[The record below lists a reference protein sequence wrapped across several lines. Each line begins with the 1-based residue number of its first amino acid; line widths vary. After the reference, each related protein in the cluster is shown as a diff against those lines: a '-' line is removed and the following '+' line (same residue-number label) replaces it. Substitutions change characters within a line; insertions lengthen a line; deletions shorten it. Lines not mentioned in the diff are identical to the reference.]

1 MPVFSSIS
9 SQITLPKFSGDKK
22 SDPGSWLWNFEN
34 YVEMLK
40 LDEGQQKAA
49 FAHHMTGIAEDWL
62 YVMSERERDD
72 LDGVKAKFKERFYP
86 SPNLEWKRESQLYEV
101 KQREDQPVLE
111 YITAIE
117 KGAKEAGPG
126 MDRDLRNLIISG
138 LLPSIQQFVQVKE
151 PKDLNEL
158 KRYAKR
164 AEDIQQDKE
173 PEPPDDRPSLPIA
186 DVMPNEMVSDKTTT
200 KPRGPA
206 NSPPSTH
213 RKCSTLKTS
222 HRTHERVQPYTHRG
236 KPNNQYSHSP
246 THGNVRQSDQNLY
259 NTSLSC
265 CSDEEVMEQSSTM
278 CSSAKQCHYKAK

>member
-62 YVMSERERDD
+62 YVMPERERDD

-164 AEDIQQDKE
+164 AEDIQQDKD

-186 DVMPNEMVSDKTTT
+186 DEMSEMVSDKTTT

-206 NSPPSTH
+206 NSPPLAH
-213 RKCSTLKTS
+213 RKCSAMKTS

-246 THGNVRQSDQNLY
+246 THGNVQQSDQNLY